1 MKLVEACE
9 ARGGLFRCQEG
20 WRKQF
25 SSLGRCCESR
35 AWLRTSRH
43 RESSFHHCG
52 RLVEASLSA
61 RKDRESSFHHWRG
74 AVKVVQ
80 SCLSARKDRE
90 RSFHH
95 YGGAVNLVKACLSAG
110 KV

>member
-1 MKLVEACE
+1 MKL
-9 ARGGLFRCQEG
+9 
-20 WRKQF
+20 
-25 SSLGRCCESR
+25 
-35 AWLRTSRH
+35 
-43 RESSFHHCG
+43 
-52 RLVEASLSA
+52 
-61 RKDRESSFHHWRG
+61 
-74 AVKVVQ
+74 VQ